1 MIPVLH
7 FTSHIVSPPDI
18 FALAGTGV
26 GCKNFYETLF
36 ARAAAALQQQKFA
49 VCYPHQGPHCT
60 INYYNTKY
68 SEEPRVKFCKVNSFV
83 TGSYE
88 TFPWRGAE
96 NTQFQSHDL
105 KKKSMLSW
113 DSGHCCKPFILML
126 LPLMEERTRNQGRA
140 DTFYIT
146 SIQIPSLQRWQQG
159 DIACNA
165 HIKCQGNQCFAFW
178 LFWLQIHLI
187 MALVMSRSAAWGELV
202 HIKEYLV
209 ISRIE
214 HSTNVKLFLL
224 WASEIPAKYFSIFDY
239 SRLEREVCFGWPQS
253 VWLIARIIYTLN
265 PDRPKGPWTG
275 GFLFWHISKNQDEYL
290 PSRHNPPWLAG

>member
-1 MIPVLH
+1 MIPRLH
-7 FTSHIVSPPDI
+7 FTSHIMSPPDI

-36 ARAAAALQQQKFA
+36 ARAAAALQRQKFA
-49 VCYPHQGPHCT
+49 VYYPHQGTHCT
-60 INYYNTKY
+60 KYYNTKY

-96 NTQFQSHDL
+96 NTSFKVMIWKRNPCCHETRDL
-105 KKKSMLSW
+105 VANRFYW
-113 DSGHCCKPFILML
+113 CCCQWW
-126 LPLMEERTRNQGRA
+126 RTRNQGRA

-146 SIQIPSLQRWQQG
+146 SIQIPSLQRWQRG

-178 LFWLQIHLI
+178 LLWLQIHLI

-239 SRLEREVCFGWPQS
+239 SRLREKYSLVGHSLCDSLLESFI
-253 VWLIARIIYTLN
+253 L
-265 PDRPKGPWTG
+265 
-275 GFLFWHISKNQDEYL
+275 
-290 PSRHNPPWLAG
+290 

>member
-1 MIPVLH
+1 MRH
-7 FTSHIVSPPDI
+7 T
-18 FALAGTGV
+18 
-26 GCKNFYETLF
+26 
-36 ARAAAALQQQKFA
+36 
-49 VCYPHQGPHCT
+49 
-60 INYYNTKY
+60 
-68 SEEPRVKFCKVNSFV
+68 
-83 TGSYE
+83 
-88 TFPWRGAE
+88 
-96 NTQFQSHDL
+96 
-105 KKKSMLSW
+105 
-113 DSGHCCKPFILML
+113 GHCCKPFILML
-126 LPLMEERTRNQGRA
+126 LLEMEERTRNQGRA

-178 LFWLQIHLI
+178 LLWLQIHLI

-209 ISRIE
+209 ISWIE